1 MFKLFFIIVQLQ
13 AIVLTQDIDTLFNL
27 ANENYNKKNF
37 LESSKTYELILKEGY
52 HSTDLYMNLGNSYYF
67 LEEFGNSRWSY
78 EMGMK
83 LSPFDKDLIYN
94 YDKLIKSV
102 TNVIEPPKNNLL
114 DFIKFFLQSFSL
126 NMFVFS
132 TVCFFFIFSFLT
144 FLYKIL
150 KVNFIKVL
158 SYILLSLL
166 VVNIL
171 LVFTKKV
178 WDQNNKFVIVI
189 KDETSIFSAPYLNNS
204 IQSSTLYDGNKVK
217 VNQETN
223 LWLEIST
230 FDGRKGWI
238 RTEDIRNLD

>member
-1 MFKLFFIIVQLQ
+1 
-13 AIVLTQDIDTLFNL
+13 
-27 ANENYNKKNF
+27 
-37 LESSKTYELILKEGY
+37 
-52 HSTDLYMNLGNSYYF
+52 MNN
-67 LEEFGNSRWSY
+67 
-78 EMGMK
+78 
-83 LSPFDKDLIYN
+83 
-94 YDKLIKSV
+94 
-102 TNVIEPPKNNLL
+102 
-114 DFIKFFLQSFSL
+114 
-126 NMFVFS
+126 
-132 TVCFFFIFSFLT
+132 TVCFLFIFSFLT
-144 FLYKIL
+144 FLYKIF
-150 KVNFIKVL
+150 KVNFIKVV